1 MQSRHLFFAL
11 LATSILVGGVACQPA
26 SNTRKATSKVRAPRL
41 ELNQTEPSKEADF
54 GEDWDAVEGLLS
66 SGGSSN
72 DEDLLREA
80 VVQGTKPT
88 VPRYG
93 ICVGTFT
100 SEAHRAEGN
109 EYIRKLGLL
118 LPGIS
123 EELSLYSETDLSMV
137 LYGDFE
143 GWNDPTVREA
153 TTKLRNVRIQ
163 GRKIF
168 ETPILTEVM
177 PPRDPA
183 TIDPI
188 ELLSLRIKYPEA
200 RTLYTVEIAVWGD
213 FESGELST
221 DRRHRIAEDYARSLR
236 SAGHQAW
243 FHHDEIKR
251 MSTVTIGVFDHRAV
265 DAESGIRSPAVER
278 VVEKFPMRLV
288 NGEPLMIPVIRGDL
302 GSGTRPQK
310 PMLVEVPEL

>member
-1 MQSRHLFFAL
+1 M
-11 LATSILVGGVACQPA
+11 ACQPA
-26 SNTRKATSKVRAPRL
+26 SNKKKVPSQVRSPRL
-41 ELNQTEPSKEADF
+41 ELGQKEQSDEVDF

-66 SGGSSN
+66 SGGSGTK
-72 DEDLLREA
+72 EEVMRQA
-80 VVQGTKPT
+80 VVLGTKPT
-88 VPRYG
+88 APRYG
-93 ICVGTFT
+93 ISVATFT
-100 SEAHRAEGN
+100 SEAHRAQGN

-123 EELSLYSETDLSMV
+123 EELSLHSESDQSMV

-143 GWNDPTVREA
+143 GWDDPNVRDA

-168 ETPILTEVM
+168 ETPILTEVV

-188 ELLSLRIKYPEA
+188 ELLSLRLKYPEA
-200 RTLYTVEIAVWGD
+200 RTLYTVEVAVWGD
-213 FESGELST
+213 FESGDLSSE
-221 DRRHRIAEDYARSLR
+221 RRRQISEDYARSLR
-236 SAGHQAW
+236 TAGHQAW
-243 FHHDEIKR
+243 FHHDEIKQ

-265 DAESGIRSPAVER
+265 DAESGIRSPGVER
-278 VVEKFPMRLV
+278 VVDTFPMRLV
-288 NGEPLMIPVIRGDL
+288 NGQPLMIPVIRGDL

-310 PMLVEVPEL
+310 PMLVEVPHL